1 MNYDSVIL
9 ELLTRVQAAEQVV
22 KQMEEAFAVF
32 KAEILERLEKTE
44 QIESVRNA
52 AEKEL
57 SPIGTQQIFACI
69 EKMREAA
76 LANGKKTL
84 TLNAGEIEKQLGV
97 SGKLVL
103 VVNAM
108 KQAMRAQ
115 DRVISPPQEKITKG
129 FTVVYQVSQQDKEI
143 KDMRGSFNRFIIK
156 RGKVPEG
163 EVLNEL
169 GLYAGQSCL
178 LAYTAEGE
186 CVGVVY
192 EHFERRES
200 AANGQAEICFFDRYY
215 STCGKWHRMFQ
226 GGLQSGKRICYAE
239 LVKMVA
245 EDGSFEY
252 SGYLRPKRG

>member
-9 ELLTRVQAAEQVV
+9 ELLTRVQAAEQAV
-22 KQMEEAFAVF
+22 KHMEEAFAVF

-44 QIESVRNA
+44 QTGPARDA
-52 AEKEL
+52 AEKEPT
-57 SPIGTQQIFACI
+57 PIGTQQIFACI
-69 EKMREAA
+69 EKMRETAR
-76 LANGKKTL
+76 ANGEKTL

-129 FTVVYQVSQQDKEI
+129 FTVVYQLSQQDKEV
-143 KDMRGSFNRFIIK
+143 KDMRGSFNGFVIK

-192 EHFERRES
+192 KHFERRAS

-215 STCGKWHRMFQ
+215 QTYGKWHRMFHDGFQ
-226 GGLQSGKRICYAE
+226 GGERISYTE

-245 EDGSFEY
+245 ENGSFEY